1 MKTERVFQAEQNGK
15 KRPFFF
21 FAIIAKMAQTILL

>member
-15 KRPFFF
+15 KHPFFF
-21 FAIIAKMAQTILL
+21 VIIAKMAQTILL